1 MLAKAHLTLQSLVSN
16 GQLDERIGLTAA
28 LLCRLSDNKKEAD
41 QVIQPSLGQKK
52 RITPGLKCLERQ
64 AHGDVECL
72 EGRLS
77 GAIDLTSRAAGG
89 EATKETAI

>member
-41 QVIQPSLGQKK
+41 KVIQPSLGQKN
-52 RITPGLKCLERQ
+52 ITQTQMSGAPSTRRRRG
-64 AHGDVECL
+64 ECL

>member
-52 RITPGLKCLERQ
+52 RITPRLKCLERQ
-64 AHGDVECL
+64 AHGNVGVNVWRGD
-72 EGRLS
+72 
-77 GAIDLTSRAAGG
+77 
-89 EATKETAI
+89 